1 MKVLSTS
8 QQEERK
14 LISEDVEFVNS
25 VSRKWRQQGHKI
37 NKIMRVFIKSYLSEL
52 QGDCSKTLMQTG
64 LVHRLKRTC
73 LQIQEQQNSPHDT
86 ICQLRRINFIHIS
99 RSLCSSVFV
108 CT

>member
-25 VSRKWRQQGHKI
+25 VSRKWRQQRHKI
-37 NKIMRVFIKSYLSEL
+37 NKIMRVFINILTEL

-64 LVHRLKRTC
+64 LVYRPKRRC

>member
-14 LISEDVEFVNS
+14 LISENVEFVNS

-37 NKIMRVFIKSYLSEL
+37 NKIMRVFNILTEL

-64 LVHRLKRTC
+64 LVHRLKRRC